1 MTEVIVNVQN
11 FGTIKNAYNTLLAE
25 GIVKKDESKKSLFT
39 KFLKLVKENEI
50 LRTQF
55 LAYTN
60 IESKVEGDRNKA
72 ADFVDETI
80 DLFSKFKKK
89 EILEANKLLIA
100 DLVNE
105 KIDNKLKE
113 LHENVSR
120 LIFLEKKPETIE
132 ARVEAKA
139 KIIEY
144 ILGNKAKVVNE
155 AIELPSQ
162 LIISRLVDWF
172 NEKYSTINESDKE
185 VIKALINSDD
195 DQKQEVYSK
204 TIRECIDLID
214 DKFEKVDIAAKEK
227 MLKVKDRLLNDK
239 KEINED
245 FFKNISKLVEL
256 RNNLKDN

>member
-1 MTEVIVNVQN
+1 
-11 FGTIKNAYNTLLAE
+11 
-25 GIVKKDESKKSLFT
+25 VKKDESKKSLFT

-60 IESKVEGDRNKA
+60 IEGKVESDRNKA

-100 DLVNE
+100 DLINE

-120 LIFLEKKPETIE
+120 LIFLDKKPETVE

-139 KIIEY
+139 NVIEY
-144 ILGNKAKVVNE
+144 ILGNKARVVNE

-185 VIKALINSDD
+185 VIKQNLIAQLTGAVKWTQSVQAMAGDGATHFTECGPGKVLQGLV
-195 DQKQEVYSK
+195 QKIY
-204 TIRECIDLID
+204 
-214 DKFEKVDIAAKEK
+214 KEA
-227 MLKVKDRLLNDK
+227 MVAGLG
-239 KEINED
+239 
-245 FFKNISKLVEL
+245 
-256 RNNLKDN
+256 